1 MPHNAQ
7 VLNGLK
13 AEKSDH
19 DNAKVKK
26 YTFSKSGA
34 YARLIFS
41 IQIETTAGT
50 SFTQSDN
57 FWVSQVLETANGELD
72 LDKNQLR
79 QEKSK

>member
-1 MPHNAQ
+1 MPHNPQ
-7 VLNGLK
+7 LLNGLK
-13 AEKSDH
+13 AEKSDLH
-19 DNAKVKK
+19 KAKVKK
-26 YTFSKSGA
+26 YTFNKPGA

-41 IQIETTAGT
+41 IQFETTAGT

-57 FWVSQVLETANGELD
+57 FWVSQVLETTNGELD